1 MRDATHKYKPLFGLG
16 ATSTGSRIDVRLP
29 CHRSLPLSTFAAR
42 EVRIE
47 GRVIDP
53 SRMKFELQG
62 QAHSPAD
69 MAGQVDQVC
78 FVLDST

>member
-16 ATSTGSRIDVRLP
+16 ATFTGSRIGVRLP
-29 CHRSLPLSTFAAR
+29 WYRSLPVSTFEVR
-42 EVRIE
+42 EVRID

-62 QAHSPAD
+62 QANSPAD
-69 MAGQVDQVC
+69 MAEQVDQVWV
-78 FVLDST
+78 VLDST